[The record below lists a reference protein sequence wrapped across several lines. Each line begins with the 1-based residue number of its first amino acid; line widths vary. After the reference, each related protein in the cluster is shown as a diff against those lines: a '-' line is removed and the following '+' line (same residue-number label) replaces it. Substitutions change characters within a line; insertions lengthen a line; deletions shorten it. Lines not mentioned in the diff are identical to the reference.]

1 MKTSEA
7 PTNPDPGLSTPK
19 FNHELSN
26 PILFKLVEIMDYN
39 NYDVSAIGCVASQ
52 HCGDPSA
59 GKIPLNTPV
68 DGVTTFT

>member
-1 MKTSEA
+1 M
-7 PTNPDPGLSTPK
+7 
-19 FNHELSN
+19 
-26 PILFKLVEIMDYN
+26 VEIMDYN
-39 NYDVSAIGCVASQ
+39 NYDVSAIKCVATQ